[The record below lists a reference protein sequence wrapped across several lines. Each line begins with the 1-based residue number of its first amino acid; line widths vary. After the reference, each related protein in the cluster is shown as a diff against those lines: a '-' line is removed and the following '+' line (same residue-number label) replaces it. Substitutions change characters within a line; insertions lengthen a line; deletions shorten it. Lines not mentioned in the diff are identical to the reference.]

1 MTGRN
6 TKKNRKNFQRKT
18 SKLKKLV
25 DSFVC
30 CFTANQNSEEKEDQA
45 NTIVEGIHEVG
56 HTTLNDILTPK
67 SVGEVAREDENSSGD
82 EKQESNLKTK
92 DDDPLNGVPVLQW
105 SRFSKVY
112 RYGLPVFLGEG
123 DQGYVTLMKDSV
135 TKKLVAVKTWHKD
148 ADTDVIMMSE
158 MFRYELK
165 AMMKFNGDKY
175 FPDVIGILPNPDS
188 AVCFS
193 LVQEFIGD
201 EKTKTSLSLAEYL
214 EGKGER
220 LTHQELI
227 SVTRDVAEALR
238 TIHEKGWVHCD
249 LKTDNVMLQETGQ
262 ASPIIPTEYNPEG
275 FWINEVPSVMIPND
289 ESGVH
294 AKMIDF
300 GLAGP
305 IGEAKVPLTFPE
317 SMKKVVYQ
325 LFPHIAPEV
334 VKGLGNVPYS
344 YESDIYSLGVLLKE
358 VSSSR
363 VQVLHKLSKKCLA
376 KNPRKRPSIS
386 EVIYKLKDIQSS

>member
-6 TKKNRKNFQRKT
+6 TKKIRKNVQRKT
-18 SKLKKLV
+18 NKLKKLV
-25 DSFVC
+25 DSFIC
-30 CFTANQNSEEKEDQA
+30 CIIANQNSEEKENQSS
-45 NTIVEGIHEVG
+45 TIVEEIHDID
-56 HTTLNDILTPK
+56 HTTLYDTSTPK
-67 SVGEVAREDENSSGD
+67 SVGEVARVDENSSGD
-82 EKQESNLKTK
+82 QKQKNRK
-92 DDDPLNGVPVLQW
+92 DDPGLNGVPVLQW

-148 ADTDVIMMSE
+148 ADTDVIIMSE
-158 MFRYELK
+158 MFKYELK
-165 AMMKFNGDKY
+165 AMVKFNGEKH

-262 ASPIIPTEYNPEG
+262 ASPIIPTEYKPEG

-305 IGEAKVPLTFPE
+305 IGEAKMPLTFPK

-325 LFPHIAPEV
+325 LFPQISPEV

-358 VSSSR
+358 VSSSG
-363 VQVLHKLSKKCLA
+363 VQVLHKLSKKCMA

-386 EVIYKLKDIQSS
+386 EVIDSLKEIQSL

>member
-1 MTGRN
+1 M
-6 TKKNRKNFQRKT
+6 FVCRKT

-25 DSFVC
+25 DSLVC
-30 CFTANQNSEEKEDQA
+30 CITANRNSEEKEGRSS
-45 NTIVEGIHEVG
+45 TIVKGIQKIENI
-56 HTTLNDILTPK
+56 TLNDNSPST
-67 SVGEVAREDENSSGD
+67 SVEEFAREDENSSRD
-82 EKQESNLKTK
+82 EKQESNFKTK
-92 DDDPLNGVPVLQW
+92 DEDPLKSVRVLQW
-105 SRFSKVY
+105 SRFSMVY

-123 DQGYVTLMKDSV
+123 DQGYVTLMKDSL

-158 MFRYELK
+158 MFKYELK
-165 AMMKFNGDKY
+165 AMMKFNGEKY

-201 EKTKTSLSLAEYL
+201 ENSKTSLSLAEYL

-238 TIHEKGWVHCD
+238 AIHEKGWVHCD

-275 FWINEVPSVMIPND
+275 FWINEIS
-289 ESGVH
+289 
-294 AKMIDF
+294 
-300 GLAGP
+300 
-305 IGEAKVPLTFPE
+305 
-317 SMKKVVYQ
+317 
-325 LFPHIAPEV
+325 PEV
-334 VKGLGNVPYS
+334 VNGLGNVPYS
-344 YESDIYSLGVLLKE
+344 YESDIYSLGVLLKG
-358 VSSSR
+358 VSSSG
-363 VQVLHKLSKKCLA
+363 VQVLHKLSKKCMA

-386 EVIYKLKDIQSS
+386 QVIDRLKDIQSS